1 MSEPTTDRA
10 DLLSQYD
17 KVLRPY
23 EMQMP
28 SAHRSERV
36 GPVAIGHYDGG
47 RGFVSCQDLEG
58 LDASDVR
65 ALVDEV
71 VDRLVGDPT
80 ITSFEWKTR
89 SHDEAPGLI
98 EALTA
103 RGFVADEEESVMIG
117 PAEALVQHE
126 PPAGVTVRQV
136 FTEPE
141 VRAAVAAASAVFGS
155 PPQVEQRM
163 ADELVRRVL
172 SGEGDLEMWV
182 AEAGGEIVSSGRLEP
197 VPGTPFAGI
206 WGGSTRADWRR
217 RGVYRALTA
226 ARARSAMERGVRYLH
241 SDSTEDSRPI
251 LERSGFVRVTTTTP
265 YEWHR

>member
-1 MSEPTTDRA
+1 MTEPAPDPT
-10 DLLSQYD
+10 DLLRQYD
-17 KVLRPY
+17 EVLRPY

-28 SAHRSERV
+28 SAHRRERV

-47 RGFVSCQDLEG
+47 RGFVSHQDLGG
-58 LDASDVR
+58 LDQGGVR

-89 SHDEAPGLI
+89 GHDAAPGLI

-103 RGFVADEEESVMIG
+103 RRLVADEEESVMIG
-117 PAEALVQHE
+117 PAEALAGHE
-126 PPAGVTVRQV
+126 APTGVTVRRV
-136 FTEPE
+136 RTESE
-141 VRAAVAAASAVFGS
+141 VRAAEAAASAVFGS
-155 PPQVEQRM
+155 PPEIEQRM

-172 SGEGDLEMWV
+172 SGADDLEMWV
-182 AEAGGEIVSSGRLEP
+182 AEAGGEIISSGRLEP

-226 ARARSAMERGVRYLH
+226 ARARSAMERGVRHIH

-251 LERSGFVRVTTTTP
+251 LERSGLVRVTTTTP